1 MASPSVV
8 PRKLWE
14 HPNPE
19 ATNMAQ
25 FMRDVNKK
33 RGLNLKVTQTIKWL
47 YVVQNKKTDDSRPS
61 KTYTNGHSTN
71 AQTSGP
77 ISSHYTL

>member
-1 MASPSVV
+1 MASPSVM

-25 FMRDVNKK
+25 FMRDVN
-33 RGLNLKVTQTIKWL
+33 RQRNLNLKVLITPEILAVLHNEELNNPRHSKIYT
-47 YVVQNKKTDDSRPS
+47 TTPS
-61 KTYTNGHSTN
+61 PN

-77 ISSHYTL
+77 IYFPSTL

>member
-1 MASPSVV
+1 MASPSVM

-14 HPNPE
+14 HPNPDS
-19 ATNMAQ
+19 TNMAQ
-25 FMRDVNKK
+25 FMRDVNQK
-33 RGLNLKVTQTIKWL
+33 RGTNLKVIQRKDYQGLCKETKHW
-47 YVVQNKKTDDSRPS
+47 YRYS

>member
-1 MASPSVV
+1 VM

-25 FMRDVNKK
+25 FMRDVNKN
-33 RGLNLKVTQTIKWL
+33 RGLNLKVTQL
-47 YVVQNKKTDDSRPS
+47 SP
-61 KTYTNGHSTN
+61 
-71 AQTSGP
+71 
-77 ISSHYTL
+77 

>member
-1 MASPSVV
+1 M

-19 ATNMAQ
+19 STNMAQ
-25 FMRDVNKK
+25 FMRDINQK
-33 RGLNLKVTQTIKWL
+33 RGTNLKVIRLKDYQGLSEETKHW
-47 YVVQNKKTDDSRPS
+47 YRHS
-61 KTYTNGHSTN
+61 KTYFNGPSTN